1 MANVAVIRT
10 GGKQYK
16 VSEGEILEIERLT
29 VAPGSSAEFSDVL
42 LLVQDAKVHVGKPT
56 VSGAKVVAEVVA
68 HDRARKL
75 SLSNTAAGKDITAPS
90 AIVRLGLGS
99 KSKRSKPANN
109 RGLHHGT

>member
-1 MANVAVIRT
+1 MANVGVIRT

-68 HDRARKL
+68 HDRAPKVVAFKYRRREGYHRTVGHRQARTRIKIQKIQ
-75 SLSNTAAGKDITAPS
+75 AGK
-90 AIVRLGLGS
+90 
-99 KSKRSKPANN
+99 
-109 RGLHHGT
+109 